1 MSWTDI
7 FPMLSD
13 EMLDAYRAGVSE
25 KERGQ
30 YEEWLGVERIVPA
43 ASRKVQ
49 SPEGMGKSKP
59 HVVSATLFWK
69 HVNGADPELPVP
81 TRERLVMAKRLG
93 LVKRFSP
100 WESYVEPLIRSRSLH
115 LAHRARHPAGN
126 GQPANLP
133 RRGPVP
139 IHRVAWPDYGYDE
152 WFQLAA
158 LYPRMVPRGTLT
170 FLPADAQSL
179 LLPVDIE
186 YVTWANRRSEIVY
199 F

>member
-7 FPMLSD
+7 FPMFSD
-13 EMLDAYRAGVSE
+13 EMLDAYRAGVSK

-100 WESYVEPLIRSRSLH
+100 WESYVEPLIRYRSLH

-133 RRGPVP
+133 TCQGAGQCRSTGWHGRTMVMTNGSNWPRSIP
-139 IHRVAWPDYGYDE
+139 AWCHEAP
-152 WFQLAA
+152 
-158 LYPRMVPRGTLT
+158 
-170 FLPADAQSL
+170 
-179 LLPVDIE
+179 
-186 YVTWANRRSEIVY
+186 
-199 F
+199 